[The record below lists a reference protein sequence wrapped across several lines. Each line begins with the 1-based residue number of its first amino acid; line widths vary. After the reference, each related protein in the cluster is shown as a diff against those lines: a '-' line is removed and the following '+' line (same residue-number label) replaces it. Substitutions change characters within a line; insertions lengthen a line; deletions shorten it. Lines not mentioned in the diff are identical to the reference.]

1 MLKHL
6 PKDALR
12 KLEKTVLSRK
22 KSVYFNTTSLDR
34 RVHSGTG
41 STTTAKKA
49 NNTKYLNIDE
59 TITKFHDQLE
69 D

>member
-12 KLEKTVLSRK
+12 KLEKTVLSPK

-34 RVHSGTG
+34 RVHNGTG
-41 STTTAKKA
+41 STTTAQKA
-49 NNTKYLNIDE
+49 NSTKYLNIDE
-59 TITKFHDQLE
+59 RITKFHDQLE

>member
-34 RVHSGTG
+34 KF
-41 STTTAKKA
+41 TAGQAAPQLQKKQI
-49 NNTKYLNIDE
+49 TQNI
-59 TITKFHDQLE
+59 
-69 D
+69 

>member
-12 KLEKTVLSRK
+12 KLEETVLSRK

-34 RVHSGTG
+34 SVHNGTG
-41 STTTAKKA
+41 STTTAQKA

>member
-12 KLEKTVLSRK
+12 KLEKTVLSSK

-34 RVHSGTG
+34 SVHNGTG
-41 STTTAKKA
+41 STTTAQKA

-59 TITKFHDQLE
+59 RITKFHDQLE